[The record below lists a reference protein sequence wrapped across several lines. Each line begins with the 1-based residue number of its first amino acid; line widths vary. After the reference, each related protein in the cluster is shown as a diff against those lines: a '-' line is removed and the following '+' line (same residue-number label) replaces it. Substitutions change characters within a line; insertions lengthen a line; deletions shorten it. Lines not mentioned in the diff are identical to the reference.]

1 MTVVKAGSRDTFSGK
16 VGNLVV
22 VSRGETTYLR
32 SMPNY
37 TNESWTPKQAR
48 ARKRFSIV
56 SKFCMGYKLKLIV
69 PIWNLLPGNA
79 CGYSQFLGANS
90 QAFDSEGVIGD
101 WSMLNFSDGSLPPP
115 QQIEA
120 IMVDNEITV
129 SWVNDPN
136 VAPARLNDEL
146 WLMALVGDRV
156 DGPVQTGLT
165 RGMQGGVVAQVDPSD
180 RALYLFFAAP
190 DRKAFSPDRFVA
202 L

>member
-101 WSMLNFSDGSLPPP
+101 WSMLHFSDGSLPPP

-146 WLMALVGDRV
+146 WLMVLAGDRV
-156 DGPVQTGLT
+156 DGPVKTGLT
-165 RGMQGGVVAQVDPSD
+165 RGKQGGVVYNVDPSA

-190 DRKAFSPDRFVA
+190 DQKAFSPDRFVE

>member
-146 WLMALVGDRV
+146 WLMVLAGDRV
-156 DGPVQTGLT
+156 EGPVQTSLT
-165 RGMQGGVVAQVDPSD
+165 RGMEGGVVTLDDPSA

-190 DRKAFSPDRFVA
+190 DRMAFSPDRFVA
-202 L
+202 F